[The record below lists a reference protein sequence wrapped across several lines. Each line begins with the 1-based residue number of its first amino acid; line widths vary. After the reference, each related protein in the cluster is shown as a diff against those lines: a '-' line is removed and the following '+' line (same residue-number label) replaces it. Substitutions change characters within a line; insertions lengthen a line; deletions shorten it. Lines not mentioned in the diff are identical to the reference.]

1 MKTKEEME
9 NAKATFSRMPIYS
22 GDGYDYGG
30 AFIVTIGDVSIN
42 FGEGH
47 VSGKL
52 AEEVVRLWNATRKKT
67 D

>member
-9 NAKATFSRMPIYS
+9 KAKATYSRMPTYS
-22 GDGYDYGG
+22 GDGYGYGG

-42 FGEGH
+42 FGEDH

-52 AEEVVRLWNATRKKT
+52 AEEVVRRWNALANKT